1 MSNTTFTTK
10 MQGKVGSRG
19 WAIALGLGAIVLAT
33 ILLIVYLDRY
43 RARVSGRN
51 APTQVL
57 VSNRTITA
65 GTPGTLVASQ
75 GMYTATTLPKK
86 DVEAGAIADPQFLTG
101 RAAAIDIFPGQ
112 QITDADFAAST
123 STTVDSQITG
133 PQRAISVSIDPIH
146 GSLSPGQGGRR
157 RRHLRRHDPPRP
169 GSTAEEQIIKLF
181 RPATRVLAVPGP
193 EGGNLILRV
202 TAQDA
207 ADFAFAADTM
217 RLWFVSARLPARRR
231 LRRTRRPRKPCF
243 VGPEEGSPHVPSR
256 LVKAVLSVEPGV
268 DVEQVQESLPDDPDF
283 SVVAIATNADETL
296 RHLDESS
303 VDVLLVACA
312 GYSDR
317 ALLLLDAVAR
327 QAPSLNVMVL
337 GHGSPN
343 GFLRRAFEAGADD
356 IVMLPA
362 TPDQIRFEIHKLIA
376 RKHGA
381 DHEVV
386 PVDSRLVCVLGP
398 KGGTGKTL
406 TATNL
411 AVSLSQRGQRVAL
424 VDLDLQFGD
433 VALCLGLPP
442 ERTVY
447 DLAQSPGALD
457 YDKLDAFLAHHSSGV
472 RTLIAPRR
480 PDQASA
486 VGAELLR
493 EVYSILR
500 ATFDW
505 VIVDTPPG
513 FTAEVITSI
522 DSSTDVVMVGML
534 DSLSLKNTKLGLE
547 TLELMKYDP
556 DRVYLLLNRAHSR
569 VGISQSDVEAVLGR
583 TPDVFI
589 PSDREIPR
597 TVNEGIPIVVAR
609 PQSEPAEAFGR
620 LSELLSGPV
629 VAEEPVAVAAA
640 NSGSKRRLFGRK
652 A

>member
-1 MSNTTFTTK
+1 M
-10 MQGKVGSRG
+10 
-19 WAIALGLGAIVLAT
+19 
-33 ILLIVYLDRY
+33 
-43 RARVSGRN
+43 
-51 APTQVL
+51 
-57 VSNRTITA
+57 
-65 GTPGTLVASQ
+65 
-75 GMYTATTLPKK
+75 
-86 DVEAGAIADPQFLTG
+86 
-101 RAAAIDIFPGQ
+101 
-112 QITDADFAAST
+112 
-123 STTVDSQITG
+123 
-133 PQRAISVSIDPIH
+133 
-146 GSLSPGQGGRR
+146 
-157 RRHLRRHDPPRP
+157 
-169 GSTAEEQIIKLF
+169 
-181 RPATRVLAVPGP
+181 
-193 EGGNLILRV
+193 
-202 TAQDA
+202 
-207 ADFAFAADTM
+207 
-217 RLWFVSARLPARRR
+217 
-231 LRRTRRPRKPCF
+231 
-243 VGPEEGSPHVPSR
+243 PSR
-256 LVKAVLSVEPGV
+256 PVKALLAVEPGV
-268 DVEQVQESLPDDPDF
+268 DTDAVQESLPSDEDF
-283 SVVAIATNADETL
+283 NVVGTVTGPEEVLSWL
-296 RHLDESS
+296 REGTAA
-303 VDVLLVACA
+303 DVLLVACA

-327 QAPSLNVMVL
+327 QSPEMLVMVL

-362 TPDQIRFEIHKLIA
+362 TREQIRFEVHKLLA
-376 RKHGA
+376 RKQGGDTVA
-381 DHEVV
+381 TPDT
-386 PVDSRLVCVLGP
+386 SRVVCVLGP

-406 TATNL
+406 TSTNL
-411 AVSLSQRGQRVAL
+411 AVALSQRGERVAL

-442 ERTVY
+442 EKTVY

-457 YDKLDAFLAHHSSGV
+457 YDKLESFLAVHSSGV

-500 ATFDW
+500 QHFDW

-522 DSSTDVVMVGML
+522 DSATEVVMVGML

-556 DRVYLLLNRAHSR
+556 ERIYLLLNRAHSR

-609 PQSEPAEAFGR
+609 PQSEPAEAYGR
-620 LSELLSGPV
+620 LAELLAGPANGEATPV
-629 VAEEPVAVAAA
+629 PAVAE
-640 NSGSKRRLFGRK
+640 NTSRRRLLFGRK

>member
-1 MSNTTFTTK
+1 M
-10 MQGKVGSRG
+10 
-19 WAIALGLGAIVLAT
+19 
-33 ILLIVYLDRY
+33 
-43 RARVSGRN
+43 
-51 APTQVL
+51 
-57 VSNRTITA
+57 
-65 GTPGTLVASQ
+65 
-75 GMYTATTLPKK
+75 
-86 DVEAGAIADPQFLTG
+86 
-101 RAAAIDIFPGQ
+101 
-112 QITDADFAAST
+112 
-123 STTVDSQITG
+123 
-133 PQRAISVSIDPIH
+133 
-146 GSLSPGQGGRR
+146 
-157 RRHLRRHDPPRP
+157 
-169 GSTAEEQIIKLF
+169 
-181 RPATRVLAVPGP
+181 
-193 EGGNLILRV
+193 
-202 TAQDA
+202 
-207 ADFAFAADTM
+207 
-217 RLWFVSARLPARRR
+217 
-231 LRRTRRPRKPCF
+231 
-243 VGPEEGSPHVPSR
+243 PSR
-256 LVKAVLSVEPGV
+256 PVKALLTIEPGV
-268 DVEQVQESLPDDPDF
+268 DAEQVQDSLPEDPDF
-283 SVVAIATNADETL
+283 SIVSVATNADETL
-296 RHLDESS
+296 RSLEENI

-317 ALLLLDAVAR
+317 ALLLLDAVTR
-327 QAPSLNVMVL
+327 QNPELDVMVL

-362 TPDQIRFEIHKLIA
+362 SPDQVRFEIQKLIA
-376 RKHGA
+376 RKQGLDAPISA
-381 DHEVV
+381 DH
-386 PVDSRLVCVLGP
+386 SRLVCILGP

-411 AVSLSQRGQRVAL
+411 AVCLAQRGRRVAL
-424 VDLDLQFGD
+424 IDLDLQFGD

-457 YDKLDAFLAHHSSGV
+457 YDKLDAFLAVHSSGV

-493 EVYSILR
+493 EVYSIVR
-500 ATFDW
+500 SSFDW
-505 VIVDTPPG
+505 VVIDTPPG

-556 DRVYLLLNRAHSR
+556 DQIYLLLNRAHSR

-597 TVNEGIPIVVAR
+597 TVNEGIPIVIAR
-609 PQSEPAEAFGR
+609 PQSEPAEAFAK
-620 LSELLSGPV
+620 LADILAGPGV
-629 VAEEPVAVAAA
+629 VADELVAAGA
-640 NSGSKRRLFGRK
+640 GGGSKRRLFGRK

>member
-1 MSNTTFTTK
+1 
-10 MQGKVGSRG
+10 
-19 WAIALGLGAIVLAT
+19 
-33 ILLIVYLDRY
+33 
-43 RARVSGRN
+43 
-51 APTQVL
+51 
-57 VSNRTITA
+57 
-65 GTPGTLVASQ
+65 
-75 GMYTATTLPKK
+75 
-86 DVEAGAIADPQFLTG
+86 
-101 RAAAIDIFPGQ
+101 
-112 QITDADFAAST
+112 
-123 STTVDSQITG
+123 
-133 PQRAISVSIDPIH
+133 
-146 GSLSPGQGGRR
+146 
-157 RRHLRRHDPPRP
+157 
-169 GSTAEEQIIKLF
+169 
-181 RPATRVLAVPGP
+181 
-193 EGGNLILRV
+193 
-202 TAQDA
+202 
-207 ADFAFAADTM
+207 
-217 RLWFVSARLPARRR
+217 
-231 LRRTRRPRKPCF
+231 
-243 VGPEEGSPHVPSR
+243 VPSR
-256 LVKAVLSVEPGV
+256 PVKALLAIEPGV
-268 DVEQVQESLPDDPDF
+268 DAEQVQESLPDDPDF
-283 SVVAIATNADETL
+283 TIVSVATSADDTIRVL
-296 RHLDESS
+296 SDSP

-317 ALLLLDAVAR
+317 ALLLLEAVAR
-327 QAPSLNVMVL
+327 HSPNLHVMVL

-362 TPDQIRFEIHKLIA
+362 TRDQVRFEIQKLIA
-376 RKHGA
+376 RKQGG
-381 DHEVV
+381 EQ
-386 PVDSRLVCVLGP
+386 PVASDTSRLVCVLGP

-411 AVSLSQRGQRVAL
+411 AVALAQRGDRVAL

-457 YDKLDAFLAHHSSGV
+457 FEKLDAFLATHTSGV

-493 EVYSILR
+493 EVYAILR
-500 ATFDW
+500 STFDW
-505 VIVDTPPG
+505 VVVDTPPG

-556 DRVYLLLNRAHSR
+556 DRIYLLLNRAHSR

-583 TPDVFI
+583 SPDILI

-597 TVNEGIPIVVAR
+597 TVNEGIPIVIAR
-609 PQSEPAEAFGR
+609 PQSEPAESYGQLAQ
-620 LSELLSGPV
+620 LLAAPAPGS
-629 VAEEPVAVAAA
+629 EPVAAAA
-640 NSGSKRRLFGRK
+640 AATGNSRSKRRIFGRK

>member
-1 MSNTTFTTK
+1 M
-10 MQGKVGSRG
+10 
-19 WAIALGLGAIVLAT
+19 
-33 ILLIVYLDRY
+33 
-43 RARVSGRN
+43 
-51 APTQVL
+51 
-57 VSNRTITA
+57 
-65 GTPGTLVASQ
+65 
-75 GMYTATTLPKK
+75 
-86 DVEAGAIADPQFLTG
+86 
-101 RAAAIDIFPGQ
+101 
-112 QITDADFAAST
+112 
-123 STTVDSQITG
+123 
-133 PQRAISVSIDPIH
+133 
-146 GSLSPGQGGRR
+146 
-157 RRHLRRHDPPRP
+157 
-169 GSTAEEQIIKLF
+169 
-181 RPATRVLAVPGP
+181 
-193 EGGNLILRV
+193 
-202 TAQDA
+202 
-207 ADFAFAADTM
+207 
-217 RLWFVSARLPARRR
+217 
-231 LRRTRRPRKPCF
+231 
-243 VGPEEGSPHVPSR
+243 PSR
-256 LVKAVLSVEPGV
+256 PVKALLAVEPGV
-268 DVEQVQESLPDDPDF
+268 DVENVQDSLPAGEDF
-283 SVVAIATNADETL
+283 NVVAVVSGAEDALKWLRNGVADL
-296 RHLDESS
+296 
-303 VDVLLVACA
+303 LLVACA

-327 QAPSLNVMVL
+327 QNPDLNVMVL

-362 TPDQIRFEIHKLIA
+362 TPDQVNFEIHKLLA
-376 RKHGA
+376 RKQGA
-381 DHEVV
+381 ATPISNEN
-386 PVDSRLVCVLGP
+386 SRLVCVLGP

-406 TATNL
+406 TSTNL
-411 AVSLSQRGQRVAL
+411 SVCLAQRGERVAL
-424 VDLDLQFGD
+424 IDLDLQFGD

-457 YDKLDAFLAHHSSGV
+457 FEKLDSFLATHSSGV

-493 EVYSILR
+493 EIYSILR
-500 ATFDW
+500 ANFEW

-522 DSSTDVVMVGML
+522 DNSTEIVMVGML

-556 DRVYLLLNRAHSR
+556 DKIFLLLNRAHSR

-620 LSELLSGPV
+620 LTDLLAGDV
-629 VAEEPVAVAAA
+629 TADEAQVLALAGADA
-640 NSGSKRRLFGRK
+640 GSKRRLFGRK

>member
-1 MSNTTFTTK
+1 M
-10 MQGKVGSRG
+10 
-19 WAIALGLGAIVLAT
+19 
-33 ILLIVYLDRY
+33 
-43 RARVSGRN
+43 
-51 APTQVL
+51 
-57 VSNRTITA
+57 
-65 GTPGTLVASQ
+65 
-75 GMYTATTLPKK
+75 
-86 DVEAGAIADPQFLTG
+86 
-101 RAAAIDIFPGQ
+101 
-112 QITDADFAAST
+112 
-123 STTVDSQITG
+123 
-133 PQRAISVSIDPIH
+133 
-146 GSLSPGQGGRR
+146 
-157 RRHLRRHDPPRP
+157 
-169 GSTAEEQIIKLF
+169 
-181 RPATRVLAVPGP
+181 
-193 EGGNLILRV
+193 
-202 TAQDA
+202 
-207 ADFAFAADTM
+207 
-217 RLWFVSARLPARRR
+217 
-231 LRRTRRPRKPCF
+231 
-243 VGPEEGSPHVPSR
+243 PSR
-256 LVKAVLSVEPGV
+256 PVKALLAVEPGV
-268 DVEQVQESLPDDPDF
+268 DTEQVQESLPADDEF
-283 SVVAIATNADETL
+283 NIVGMVSGADEALSWL
-296 RHLDESS
+296 RDSAA
-303 VDVLLVACA
+303 DMLLVACA

-317 ALLLLDAVAR
+317 ALLLLDAVSR
-327 QAPSLNVMVL
+327 QNPDLTVVVL

-362 TPDQIRFEIHKLIA
+362 SREQVRFEIHKLLA
-376 RKHGA
+376 RKQGVEQGSGTS
-381 DHEVV
+381 DH
-386 PVDSRLVCVLGP
+386 SRLVCILGP

-406 TATNL
+406 TSSNL
-411 AVSLSQRGQRVAL
+411 AVSLAQRGESVAL

-442 ERTVY
+442 EKTVY

-457 YDKLDAFLAHHSSGV
+457 YDKLDAFLATHTSGV

-500 ATFDW
+500 NHFDW
-505 VIVDTPPG
+505 VVIDTPPG

-556 DRVYLLLNRAHSR
+556 DHIYLLLNRAHSR

-620 LSELLSGPV
+620 LASLIAGS
-629 VAEEPVAVAAA
+629 AVAGQEPAA
-640 NSGSKRRLFGRK
+640 VPGGNGGGSRSKKKLFGRK

>member
-1 MSNTTFTTK
+1 
-10 MQGKVGSRG
+10 
-19 WAIALGLGAIVLAT
+19 
-33 ILLIVYLDRY
+33 
-43 RARVSGRN
+43 
-51 APTQVL
+51 
-57 VSNRTITA
+57 
-65 GTPGTLVASQ
+65 
-75 GMYTATTLPKK
+75 
-86 DVEAGAIADPQFLTG
+86 
-101 RAAAIDIFPGQ
+101 
-112 QITDADFAAST
+112 
-123 STTVDSQITG
+123 
-133 PQRAISVSIDPIH
+133 
-146 GSLSPGQGGRR
+146 
-157 RRHLRRHDPPRP
+157 
-169 GSTAEEQIIKLF
+169 
-181 RPATRVLAVPGP
+181 
-193 EGGNLILRV
+193 
-202 TAQDA
+202 
-207 ADFAFAADTM
+207 
-217 RLWFVSARLPARRR
+217 
-231 LRRTRRPRKPCF
+231 
-243 VGPEEGSPHVPSR
+243 VPSR
-256 LVKAVLSVEPGV
+256 PVKALLAVEPGV
-268 DVEQVQESLPDDPDF
+268 DAEQVQESLPDDPDF
-283 SVVAIATNADETL
+283 TVVAVTTDADDTVRWLGETA
-296 RHLDESS
+296 

-317 ALLLLDAVAR
+317 ALVLLDTVAR
-327 QAPSLNVMVL
+327 QNPDLNVMVL

-362 TPDQIRFEIHKLIA
+362 TRDQVRFELHKLIA
-376 RKHGA
+376 RKQGTDA
-381 DHEVV
+381 PAPKD
-386 PVDSRLVCVLGP
+386 DSRLVCVLGP

-411 AVSLSQRGQRVAL
+411 AVCLAQRGQKVAL

-457 YDKLDAFLAHHSSGV
+457 YDKLDAFLATHSSGV

-493 EVYSILR
+493 EVYAIVRS
-500 ATFDW
+500 TFDW
-505 VIVDTPPG
+505 VVVDTPPG

-556 DRVYLLLNRAHSR
+556 DRIYLLLNRAHSR

-620 LSELLSGPV
+620 LADLLAGPST
-629 VAEEPVAVAAA
+629 AEELVAVGAGG
-640 NSGSKRRLFGRK
+640 GSKRRLFGRK

>member
-1 MSNTTFTTK
+1 M
-10 MQGKVGSRG
+10 
-19 WAIALGLGAIVLAT
+19 
-33 ILLIVYLDRY
+33 
-43 RARVSGRN
+43 
-51 APTQVL
+51 
-57 VSNRTITA
+57 
-65 GTPGTLVASQ
+65 
-75 GMYTATTLPKK
+75 
-86 DVEAGAIADPQFLTG
+86 
-101 RAAAIDIFPGQ
+101 
-112 QITDADFAAST
+112 
-123 STTVDSQITG
+123 
-133 PQRAISVSIDPIH
+133 
-146 GSLSPGQGGRR
+146 
-157 RRHLRRHDPPRP
+157 
-169 GSTAEEQIIKLF
+169 
-181 RPATRVLAVPGP
+181 
-193 EGGNLILRV
+193 
-202 TAQDA
+202 
-207 ADFAFAADTM
+207 
-217 RLWFVSARLPARRR
+217 
-231 LRRTRRPRKPCF
+231 
-243 VGPEEGSPHVPSR
+243 PSR
-256 LVKAVLSVEPGV
+256 PVKALLAVEPGL
-268 DVEQVQESLPDDPDF
+268 DAEQVQESLPADDDF
-283 SVVAIATNADETL
+283 KVAAVVSGADEALHWL
-296 RHLDESS
+296 RSS
-303 VDVLLVACA
+303 SADLLLVACA

-327 QAPSLNVMVL
+327 QSPEMNVMVL
-337 GHGSPN
+337 GQGSPN

-362 TPDQIRFEIHKLIA
+362 TPEQVRFEVHKLLA
-376 RKHGA
+376 RKQGDETPLISEH
-381 DHEVV
+381 
-386 PVDSRLVCVLGP
+386 SRLVCVLGP

-411 AVSLSQRGQRVAL
+411 SVCLAQRGEKVAL
-424 VDLDLQFGD
+424 IDLDLQFGD

-457 YDKLDAFLAHHSSGV
+457 SDKLDAFLATHSSGV

-493 EVYSILR
+493 EVYSLLR
-500 ATFDW
+500 ANYDW

-522 DSSTDVVMVGML
+522 DSATHVVMVGML

-556 DRVYLLLNRAHSR
+556 NKIFLLLNRAHSR

-609 PQSEPAEAFGR
+609 PQSEPAEAFER
-620 LSELLSGPV
+620 LTELLAGIAAPV
-629 VAEEPVAVAAA
+629 EEPVLAA
-640 NSGSKRRLFGRK
+640 SVGDGRSRRRLLFGRK

>member
-1 MSNTTFTTK
+1 M
-10 MQGKVGSRG
+10 
-19 WAIALGLGAIVLAT
+19 
-33 ILLIVYLDRY
+33 
-43 RARVSGRN
+43 
-51 APTQVL
+51 
-57 VSNRTITA
+57 
-65 GTPGTLVASQ
+65 
-75 GMYTATTLPKK
+75 
-86 DVEAGAIADPQFLTG
+86 
-101 RAAAIDIFPGQ
+101 
-112 QITDADFAAST
+112 
-123 STTVDSQITG
+123 
-133 PQRAISVSIDPIH
+133 
-146 GSLSPGQGGRR
+146 
-157 RRHLRRHDPPRP
+157 
-169 GSTAEEQIIKLF
+169 
-181 RPATRVLAVPGP
+181 
-193 EGGNLILRV
+193 
-202 TAQDA
+202 
-207 ADFAFAADTM
+207 
-217 RLWFVSARLPARRR
+217 
-231 LRRTRRPRKPCF
+231 
-243 VGPEEGSPHVPSR
+243 PSR
-256 LVKAVLSVEPGV
+256 PVKALLAIEPGV
-268 DVEQVQESLPDDPDF
+268 DAEQVQESLPDDPEF
-283 SVVAIATNADETL
+283 NIVAVATTADDTIRSL
-296 RHLDESS
+296 SDTQ

-317 ALLLLDAVAR
+317 ALLLLEAVAKHN
-327 QAPSLNVMVL
+327 PDLHVMVL

-362 TPDQIRFEIHKLIA
+362 TRDQVRFEIQKLIA
-376 RKHGA
+376 RKQGA
-381 DHEVV
+381 DT
-386 PVDSRLVCVLGP
+386 PVSAETSRLVCVLGP

-411 AVSLSQRGQRVAL
+411 AVSLAQRGQRVAL

-457 YDKLDAFLAHHSSGV
+457 YDKLDAFLATHSSGV

-493 EVYSILR
+493 EVYAILR
-500 ATFDW
+500 STFDW
-505 VIVDTPPG
+505 VVVDTPPG

-583 TPDVFI
+583 APDVLI

-597 TVNEGIPIVVAR
+597 TVNEGIPIVIAR
-609 PQSEPAEAFGR
+609 PQSEPAEAYGQ
-620 LSELLSGPV
+620 LAELLAEPVSG
-629 VAEEPVAVAAA
+629 ATEPVAVAAA
-640 NSGSKRRLFGRK
+640 GSRSSSKRRLFGRK